1 MTSMRW
7 FLPFLAITLIVGPV
21 SAAAAPSASSEQAD
35 LSVCDALMAE
45 NDALGKRMETQMIA
59 MGQRLGKIANE
70 GIRDAQA
77 HNAIQSQVGKLNWI
91 VPGLGTVLDQ
101 INKTAM
107 DVKNKKRELQVDRE
121 RVAATLSVDEAVSRM
136 LALSNELILNDCA
149 QL

>member
-1 MTSMRW
+1 MRW

-21 SAAAAPSASSEQAD
+21 SAAAAPSASSEQTD

-77 HNAIQSQVGKLNWI
+77 YNAIQSQVGKLNWI

-107 DVKNKKRELQVDRE
+107 DVRNKKRQLQVDRE